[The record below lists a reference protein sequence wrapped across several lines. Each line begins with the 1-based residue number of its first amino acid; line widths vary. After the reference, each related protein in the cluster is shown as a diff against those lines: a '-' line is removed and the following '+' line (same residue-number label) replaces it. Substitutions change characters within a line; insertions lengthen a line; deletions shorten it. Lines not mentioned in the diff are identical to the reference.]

1 MAGGAGHIYDMIG
14 RLKNN
19 ASILKKPG
27 YFKTKEELLK
37 ISGKTV
43 YEYKQATPEQL
54 IQIRKQ
60 LILQRK
66 KRLVKTILGVAI
78 AVPVALIL
86 ISVLIFWFI

>member
-54 IQIRKQ
+54 NVIREQ
-60 LILQRK
+60 LINARH
-66 KRLVKTILGVAI
+66 RRIAISIISLGA
-78 AVPVALIL
+78 ALIISIAIILLL
-86 ISVLIFWFI
+86 INWFI